1 MMSHNARPSMPTPG
15 PRRPRPWVR
24 RFSPALALAALTL
37 AGCVLPIRVDEGVDA
52 LALVGPDAVIYARM
66 GVSEARLLVPYLV
79 PADQAEALDPLFDRT
94 DCLALGIGLRDGAV
108 SSASL
113 EHFDAAF
120 LGDFPFRTAS
130 LALSADR
137 SWKREGKGFYNEHAG
152 IRAAIPGP
160 RLLLASS
167 GRLESL
173 IENAKSPGPSPLPP
187 RLTPLASAPIVL
199 WAPEP
204 FSNLVASLIDEE
216 MDVPALG
223 LLVAAEPLAGSGSG
237 DLPLLYEAEV
247 VFLMSDAESAR
258 IFRPALRVAWYGI
271 ARALFGDEAESALG
285 LNFSLEADVYRASGA
300 RFSLSALASALEKIR
315 EGSLR

>member
-66 GVSEARLLVPYLV
+66 GASEARLLLPYLV

-94 DCLALGIGLRDGAV
+94 DCLALGIGRGRG
-108 SSASL
+108 SASSGL
-113 EHFDAAF
+113 TEHFDAAF

-130 LALSADR
+130 LALAADR
-137 SWKREGKGFYNEHAG
+137 SWKREGKGFYNERAG

-160 RLLLASS
+160 RLVLASS

-237 DLPLLYEAEV
+237 DLPVYEAEV

-258 IFRPALRVAWYGI
+258 IFRPALRLAWYGI
-271 ARALFGDEAESALG
+271 ARGLFGDEADAALG
-285 LNFSLEADVYRASGA
+285 ISFRLEGDLYRASGA
-300 RFSLSALASALEKIR
+300 RFPLPALASALERIR
-315 EGSLR
+315 EGSSR